1 MTNRIQELVS
11 RIHTLE
17 LELEEEL
24 KLHPNDLASDF
35 DKKRIRYEQEV
46 LAQQKKFKMGLLKYL
61 WTADIKSYLS
71 APFIYSLII
80 PLLAL
85 DIFISSY
92 QFICFP
98 LYGIEKVRRSNY
110 IIFDRAHL
118 AYLNVFEKINCAYCS
133 YANGLIGFCRD
144 IAGKTEQYWCPIKHA
159 KRVYL
164 SHPNYKKFAEYGDA
178 TNYHDILEGL
188 RKSLNSR
195 SE

>member
-1 MTNRIQELVS
+1 MS
-11 RIHTLE
+11 R
-17 LELEEEL
+17 
-24 KLHPNDLASDF
+24 
-35 DKKRIRYEQEV
+35 RY
-46 LAQQKKFKMGLLKYL
+46 LLSKKKFKMGLLKYL

-144 IAGKTEQYWCPIKHA
+144 ISGK
-159 KRVYL
+159 
-164 SHPNYKKFAEYGDA
+164 KKKNLNLGDVIA
-178 TNYHDILEGL
+178 WVSGSCLEIPARCSPRGRQL
-188 RKSLNSR
+188 Q
-195 SE
+195 